1 MHVAKRMTQNVSN
14 IKVLNPQPAVIKS
27 AKRGIS
33 NGLMTMNRQKAD
45 LRLVTLKQTI
55 VAILMARLMELG
67 ATQWTKIYVGS
78 IVVFLHVKPKA
89 LAKKGGAESPAQK
102 LLLVQFVPPTEK
114 HIIADV
120 ALNSPNVQQSLTTS
134 PSL

>member
-1 MHVAKRMTQNVSN
+1 MTQNVSN
-14 IKVLNPQPAVIKS
+14 IKVPNPQPAVIKS

-89 LAKKGGAESPAQK
+89 LSKALANKGGAESPAQDSV
-102 LLLVQFVPPTEK
+102 VQFVLPTETHMLTSVSLK
-114 HIIADV
+114 
-120 ALNSPNVQQSLTTS
+120 LPNVQQSLTTS
-134 PSL
+134 PSP

>member
-1 MHVAKRMTQNVSN
+1 M
-14 IKVLNPQPAVIKS
+14 
-27 AKRGIS
+27 RGIS

-89 LAKKGGAESPAQK
+89 LAKKQGGRKPCAKIAPCAVCASNGKTYNSRCGFEFAKCTAE
-102 LLLVQFVPPTEK
+102 
-114 HIIADV
+114 
-120 ALNSPNVQQSLTTS
+120 LNNITLTVKNYGPCRGSFKGFGQQ
-134 PSL
+134 